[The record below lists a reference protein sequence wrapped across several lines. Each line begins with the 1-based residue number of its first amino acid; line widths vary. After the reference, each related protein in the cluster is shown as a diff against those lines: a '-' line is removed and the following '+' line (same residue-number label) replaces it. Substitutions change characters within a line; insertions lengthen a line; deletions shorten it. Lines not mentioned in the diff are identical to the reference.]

1 MSAKL
6 LFTILSLCG
15 LALHRADLQEVFEVR
30 LVCQFENFTIY
41 DFENYACIV
50 RELNFNFSNPF
61 YYIHV
66 EGEHE
71 AGRTNDDV
79 RNLVFED
86 SEINQ
91 IPGNIFQVFR
101 NIQAI
106 GASNSG
112 ITDLTANDFN
122 FARTLAALFINNNR
136 LTRLTGT
143 PFFFNII
150 RTTVTHL
157 NFYSNR
163 IEFIGD
169 TFFNG
174 LANLRYLSLGGNA
187 LTSLTPQNMAPLVAL
202 QSLLVSFNQIESLSP
217 RMFSTNRQL
226 EIVAFEFNNITAL
239 GPGIF
244 DDLPSIEFIGLLGNE
259 CVSFEFEIDDETTID
274 FVNEQLGGCFNNSI
288 PDPPRRRQVVF
299 ELFGNMT
306 LNNDFGEEIANVIG
320 RDWN

>member
-1 MSAKL
+1 MSAKVLFVSL
-6 LFTILSLCG
+6 LLCG
-15 LALHRADLQEVFEVR
+15 LALHQADSQEVFEVR
-30 LVCQFENFTIY
+30 ITCEFQNFTIY
-41 DFENYACIV
+41 DYTNYACIV
-50 RELNFNFSNPF
+50 RGLNFNFSNPF

-71 AGRTNDDV
+71 EGRTDDDV

-112 ITDLTANDFN
+112 ITALTANDLN
-122 FARTLAALFINNNR
+122 FARELAAIFFSDNQI
-136 LTRLTGT
+136 TSLTGT
-143 PFFFNII
+143 PFLWNVI
-150 RTTVTHL
+150 RTTITHL

-174 LANLRYLSLGGNA
+174 LTNLRYLSLGGNA
-187 LTSLTPQNMAPLVAL
+187 LTSLPPQVIAPLTGL
-202 QSLLVSFNQIESLSP
+202 RELLVSFNQIESLSA
-217 RMFSTNRQL
+217 RVFATNRQL

-259 CVSFEFEIDDETTID
+259 CVSFEFEIDDEMTID
-274 FVNEQLGGCFNNSI
+274 VVNEQLGGCFDNSI

-306 LNNDFGEEIANVIG
+306 LNNDFGEEIANVVG
-320 RDWN
+320 REWN